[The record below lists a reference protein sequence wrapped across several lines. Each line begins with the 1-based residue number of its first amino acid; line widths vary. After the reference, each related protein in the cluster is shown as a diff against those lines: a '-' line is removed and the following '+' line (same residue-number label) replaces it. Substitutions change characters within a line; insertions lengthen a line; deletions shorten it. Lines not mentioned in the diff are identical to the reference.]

1 MEKEN
6 ILEKSYLEDLQKI
19 KETIRENQNK
29 IMVVANKGMIFTYY
43 QIGTIINQR
52 KKWGNKYIER
62 LSNDLKHLKGYSI
75 QNLYRMKR
83 FAEEFDFEEVFPQAG
98 GIIPWRTLTDI
109 IEKCNSKKEKL
120 YYIKKVYENSWSRNM
135 LINQIEMK
143 SYERSLL
150 NPIVSEEISKS
161 NNELVNT
168 LFKDSY
174 VFNFLDRENIRTE
187 DDLKRQMINHIL
199 DLLEEF
205 GKGFSLVGKEY
216 KLSTPTNK
224 EFKIDLLL
232 YHTKIHAYIVIEVKL
247 GEFKPADYGQLVFYV
262 NAIDRL
268 EKTNEDNPT
277 IGLLLCKEADTFV
290 AETTLK
296 SSSSYIGIS
305 KYKYIEELPDY
316 LIRKLNK

>member
-1 MEKEN
+1 MSNET
-6 ILEKSYLEDLQKI
+6 ILEESYLEDLDKI
-19 KETIRENQNK
+19 KQTIRENQNK
-29 IMVVANKGMIFTYY
+29 VMVVANQGMIITYY
-43 QIGTIINQR
+43 QIGTIINKR

-62 LSNDLKHLKGYSI
+62 LSNDLKHLKGYSYS
-75 QNLYRMKR
+75 NLNFMSMFADN
-83 FAEEFDFEEVFPQAG
+83 FAEHEIFDQPG
-98 GIIPWRTLTDI
+98 LIIPWRTI
-109 IEKCNSKKEKL
+109 IEIMKRSETHEEML
-120 YYIKKVYENSWSRNM
+120 YYIDKVHENSWSRSM

-174 VFNFLDRENIRTE
+174 VFIFLDRENIKTE
-187 DDLKRQMINHIL
+187 EDLKRGMIDHIL
-199 DLLEEF
+199 ELLEEF

-216 KLSTPTNK
+216 KLITPSLK

-247 GEFKPADYGQLVFYV
+247 GEFKPSDYGQLVFYV

-277 IGLLLCKEADTFV
+277 IGLLLCKEADIFV

-296 SSSSYIGIS
+296 SSSSYVGIS

-316 LIRKLNK
+316 LIKKLNK

>member
-1 MEKEN
+1 
-6 ILEKSYLEDLQKI
+6 
-19 KETIRENQNK
+19 
-29 IMVVANKGMIFTYY
+29 
-43 QIGTIINQR
+43 
-52 KKWGNKYIER
+52 
-62 LSNDLKHLKGYSI
+62 
-75 QNLYRMKR
+75 
-83 FAEEFDFEEVFPQAG
+83 
-98 GIIPWRTLTDI
+98 
-109 IEKCNSKKEKL
+109 
-120 YYIKKVYENSWSRNM
+120 M

-187 DDLKRQMINHIL
+187 DDLKRQMINQIL
-199 DLLEEF
+199 GLLEEF

-216 KLSTPTNK
+216 KLITPSLK

-232 YHTKIHAYIVIEVKL
+232 YYTKIHAYIVIEVKL
-247 GEFKPADYGQLVFYV
+247 GEFKPSDYGQLVFYV

-277 IGLLLCKEADTFV
+277 IWLLICKEADIFV

-296 SSSSYIGIS
+296 SSSSYVGIS
-305 KYKYIEELPDY
+305 KYKYIDELPEY
-316 LIRKLNK
+316 LIKKLNK

>member
-1 MEKEN
+1 MSNET
-6 ILEKSYLEDLQKI
+6 ILEESYLEDLDKI
-19 KETIRENQNK
+19 KQTIRENQNK
-29 IMVVANKGMIFTYY
+29 VMVVANQGMIITYY
-43 QIGTIINQR
+43 QIGTIINKR

-62 LSNDLKHLKGYSI
+62 LSNDLKHLKGYSYS
-75 QNLYRMKR
+75 NLNFMSM
-83 FAEEFDFEEVFPQAG
+83 FADNFSEHEIFDQPG
-98 GIIPWRTLTDI
+98 LIIPWRTI
-109 IEKCNSKKEKL
+109 IEIMKRSETHEEML
-120 YYIKKVYENSWSRNM
+120 YYIDKVHENSWSRSM

-174 VFNFLDRENIRTE
+174 VFNFLDRENIKTE
-187 DDLKRQMINHIL
+187 EDLKRGMIDHIL
-199 DLLEEF
+199 ELLEEF

-216 KLSTPTNK
+216 KLITPSLK

-247 GEFKPADYGQLVFYV
+247 GEFKPSDYGQLVFYV

-277 IGLLLCKEADTFV
+277 IGLLLCKEADIFV

-296 SSSSYIGIS
+296 SSSSYVGIS

-316 LIRKLNK
+316 LIKKLNK